1 MIARMDDI
9 IASSSNKNTTIYAVL
24 IVNSKVVVG
33 CFLYALINIFVCA
46 AAIEGSIKNQGNLI
60 DCIRLRYG
68 FSLNIENPEANYAN
82 ITRVMI
88 NEKLGVCG
96 STGKYV

>member
-1 MIARMDDI
+1 MIDRMDDI

-60 DCIRLRYG
+60 DSCIRSSSRWI
-68 FSLNIENPEANYAN
+68 FIEHENPEANYRR
-82 ITRVMI
+82 ILHVSD
-88 NEKLGVCG
+88 E
-96 STGKYV
+96 